1 MIRGNVIVC
10 GVVDRA
16 ATLKTNKKG
25 EAFTSFSI
33 KLNLPQSS
41 GGAKACWISVSKDA
55 ISQEELRLYTSGV
68 RVEIQGG
75 LSFHK
80 DKEQIYLN
88 LSATSLQQTDYSRA
102 DQLTGELDFYGVLG
116 NAPETRTDKKGNP
129 YICFSAYSSEMV
141 GEERVF
147 TWVRFIQFSKSDN
160 EILSKGSHVHITGT
174 LDVQYYN
181 SKLNLN
187 SRIKGIEPWEKKN
200 QPDPQ

>member
-1 MIRGNVIVC
+1 MIRGNVTVC
-10 GVVDRA
+10 GVIDRA

-25 EAFTSFSI
+25 EPFTSFSI

-55 ISQEELRLYTSGV
+55 ISQEELRLYTPGI

-88 LSATSLQQTDYSRA
+88 LSANSLQQTEYSRA

-141 GEERVF
+141 GEERAF
-147 TWVRFIQFSKSDN
+147 TWVRFIQFSKN
-160 EILSKGSHVHITGT
+160 ETEILAKGNHVHITGT

-187 SRIKGIEPWEKKN
+187 SRIKSIEPWEKKN
-200 QPDPQ
+200 QPDLQ

>member
-1 MIRGNVIVC
+1 MIRGNVTVC
-10 GVVDRA
+10 GVIDRA

-25 EAFTSFSI
+25 EPFTSFSI

-55 ISQEELRLYTSGV
+55 ISQEELRLFIPGV

-75 LSFHK
+75 LSVHK

-88 LSATSLQQTDYSRA
+88 LSATNLQQTEYSRV

-116 NAPETRTDKKGNP
+116 SAPETRTD
-129 YICFSAYSSEMV
+129 ICFSAYSSEMV
-141 GEERVF
+141 GEERAF
-147 TWVRFIQFSKSDN
+147 TWVRFIQFSKP
-160 EILSKGSHVHITGT
+160 EIETLVKGSPVHITGT
-174 LDVQYYN
+174 LDAQYYN

-187 SRIKGIEPWEKKN
+187 SRIKSIEPWEKKN
-200 QPDPQ
+200 QPEQQ

>member
-80 DKEQIYLN
+80 DKEQMYLN